1 MFKIAWKNINNKL
14 DLVTVKDGETYK
26 YIFGDYLRNNILKK
40 KYGTYVQYLK
50 AILNFDN
57 SNPLATTEEIE
68 RITKELY

>member
-1 MFKIAWKNINNKL
+1 M
-14 DLVTVKDGETYK
+14 K
-26 YIFGDYLRNNILKK
+26 YIKLLKTSCLVNWSSSKNDILKK
-40 KYGTYVQYLK
+40 KYGTYVQYIK

>member
-14 DLVTVKDGETYK
+14 DLVTVKDGETY
-26 YIFGDYLRNNILKK
+26 IFGDYSRNNILKK
-40 KYGTYVQYLK
+40 KYGTYVQYIK
-50 AILNFDN
+50 AILDFDN

>member
-1 MFKIAWKNINNKL
+1 M
-14 DLVTVKDGETYK
+14 K
-26 YIFGDYLRNNILKK
+26 YIKLLKSSCLVNWSSSNKDILKK
-40 KYGTYVQYLK
+40 KYGTYVQYIK